1 MNEESKILARIKR
14 RMFGERG
21 AVMVE
26 FALVA
31 PLIFSLAIFAAD
43 FTRILRTEQQLEI
56 AARLAADIESHMAVV
71 GGKEKSPGKA
81 AKSIPKYYLYHVARV
96 MDTTEYVYIK
106 GDHMLIP
113 NPVSQLI
120 TVVSEVMSG
129 DYKIYS
135 GDSKVLDFIINQV
148 LGFLIKVVRTFIN
161 LIMFQSN
168 LYLTE
173 ICPHDCE
180 VRETVAAY
188 IPTLLPN
195 GMYRSFALG
204 RHTKPGYIGA
214 WQSVPNLRS
223 PEMNPGEFLG
233 KLSVLD
239 GKVLVDAVL
248 HLPKGADSLNID
260 KTHRHRVYCYMPV
273 IDSVPIAPKTYM
285 RTFAIW
291 ANNQWWIKWASP

>member
-1 MNEESKILARIKR
+1 MDEESKILARLKR
-14 RMFGERG
+14 RVAGTRG
-21 AVMVE
+21 AVIAE

-31 PLIFSLAIFAAD
+31 PLIFSMAIFAMD

-71 GGKEKSPGKA
+71 GGGEVSPGAA
-81 AKSIPKYYLYHVARV
+81 AKSIPKQYLFHVAKV
-96 MDTTEYVYIK
+96 VDKTDYVYIK
-106 GDHMLIP
+106 GDHMLVP

-120 TVVSEVMSG
+120 TLVGGVLSG
-129 DYKIYS
+129 DYKLYG
-135 GDSKVLDFIINQV
+135 GDSKVLDFVVNTIV
-148 LGFLIKVVRTFIN
+148 GGLLKVVGTFIN

-204 RHTKPGYIGA
+204 RHTKPGVIGA
-214 WQSVPNLRS
+214 WQSAPNLRT
-223 PEMNPGEFLG
+223 PEMPPSTFMGLINIMNGQ
-233 KLSVLD
+233 V
-239 GKVLVDAVL
+239 VVDTIL
-248 HLPKGADSLNID
+248 HLPKGADSLELD

-273 IDSVPIAPKTYM
+273 IDSVPIPPKTYM

-291 ANNQWWIKWASP
+291 ARRQAWMRLVN